1 MRKPIR
7 ASNASAAPREELYMG
22 LRIRMISSMTETS
35 GMRTHISYWAA
46 SSVAGAWATRL
57 KWREKRFSS
66 RRMASSLKI

>member
-1 MRKPIR
+1 
-7 ASNASAAPREELYMG
+7 MG
-22 LRIRMISSMTETS
+22 LRIRMISSMMATS